1 VGERSLLLT
10 PGMGIGPEVSA
21 RALLATGS
29 SDTILI
35 GRPGILDEYGVASRC
50 VPWAEARAYVGPEL
64 PLVDPGAVW
73 EPIEAA
79 AVRFAAERC
88 LAEPGLALCTGP
100 IHKARLAAQGWPYHG
115 HTDLLADITGMPGA
129 EVMAF
134 VGGGLRVALVT
145 THIPLRA
152 VADALSPTRI
162 CHVVTVAVAA
172 LQAEL
177 GIVHP
182 HIAVCGINPHAGE
195 DGLLGTEERDLIAPA
210 LASLPELGARITG
223 PISAETAFLAARRG
237 EVDLIVAM
245 YHDQG
250 LAPLKAVDFGRSVN
264 WTLGLPLI
272 RTSVDHGTADSLVGT
287 GRADPASMVAA
298 LTLARTIRDRRA
310 IRAV

>member
-1 VGERSLLLT
+1 VAERCILLT

-21 RALLATGS
+21 RALQATGS
-29 SDTILI
+29 ADIILV
-35 GRPGILDEYGVASRC
+35 GRPGILDDFGVPSRC
-50 VPWAEARAYVGPEL
+50 VPWAEARHYVGPGV
-64 PLVDPGAVW
+64 PLVDPGAAA
-73 EPIEAA
+73 EPVEAA
-79 AVRFAAERC
+79 AVRLAAERC
-88 LAEPGLALCTGP
+88 LAEPGLAMCTGP

-152 VADALSPTRI
+152 VSEALSPERI
-162 CHVVTVAVAA
+162 RHVVRVAVAA
-172 LQAEL
+172 LQHEL
-177 GIVHP
+177 AIAHP

-195 DGLLGTEERDLIAPA
+195 DGLLGSEERDLIAPA
-210 LASLPELGARITG
+210 LATLPQLGARITG

-298 LTLARTIRDRRA
+298 LTLARSIRNRRFA
-310 IRAV
+310 